1 MKIEGFGNN
10 DGVVDFIQDYIIRG
24 KGFMKETPM
33 NGEYWGIK
41 LDYFY
46 NDFTNQA
53 DDQVVEKWD
62 QTRFHKA
69 IWDICKEKM
78 WDYNPHKSGTTM
90 SSKRSLKGKR
100 GLQKPYIRVG
110 KVVSE

>member
-41 LDYFY
+41 LDDFY

-62 QTRFHKA
+62 QTRFHKPY
-69 IWDICKEKM
+69 WDICKEKM
-78 WDYNPHKSGTTM
+78 WDYNPHTPEQQCL
-90 SSKRSLKGKR
+90 KRDR
-100 GLQKPYIRVG
+100 
-110 KVVSE
+110 